1 MLFILLTIGF
11 NALQYFPKSTE
22 KIEKRSRVLIPAF
35 SVILL
40 LLLGVFGDGGGEFIY
55 FQF

>member
-1 MLFILLTIGF
+1 M
-11 NALQYFPKSTE
+11 E
-22 KIEKRSRVLIPAF
+22 KIEKRSKILIPAF
-35 SVILL
+35 SILLL